1 MRAGCEFQQRCL
13 PDACHSCGG
22 RRPETRGVFSGHG
35 TSTSCGLFLKPPV
48 SKSPENT
55 PLAPH
60 RLVPVDRIPDSE
72 QFVAPQW
79 LAQAGESD
87 GAPCRTVSVRD
98 DAPKR
103 TGRYSQRVL
112 EGAPS
117 LYAGSPIRR
126 LFHHWCKQRCWNSQL
141 AVSHGGRH
149 NGGKR
154 NQWNRIPG
162 PILPGK
168 LL

>member
-1 MRAGCEFQQRCL
+1 
-13 PDACHSCGG
+13 
-22 RRPETRGVFSGHG
+22 
-35 TSTSCGLFLKPPV
+35 LKPPV